1 MKLDASNLWQE
12 VLEDLSENISKPNYD
27 TWLKDTIGIS
37 FQGSTLII
45 GTRSEFVNEWLE
57 RRLKPLILKL
67 VAKRADEPLDIEFKT
82 VSIQKEDKNEKVFAL
97 QPQYEKTTEHNLKEE
112 KQQHNTKNLC
122 GMMSGNTEF
131 RPTFFR
137 SVAPIKVGR
146 NRLILANFLKP

>member
-97 QPQYEKTTEHNLKEE
+97 QPQYEKSTEHKLNEE
-112 KQQHNTKNLC
+112 KQQQVGQLINQAYAKI
-122 GMMSGNTEF
+122 
-131 RPTFFR
+131 TFLIILLL
-137 SVAPIKVGR
+137 A
-146 NRLILANFLKP
+146 RLID